1 MKQYLHTQ
9 RGSVMVSALITVVFL
24 TIVISGLLPMVSTQ
38 VSLSSKNNDTI
49 EAQYAAEAGAKR
61 AIVGIRKKRTD
72 WKWTIGNM
80 QNAFVDG
87 TTKHYIT
94 SIRPLIA
101 DGAFPATNT
110 TYTITSD
117 GYVGN
122 VHKRVVVTFRKSNG
136 PFNYAAFSQGN
147 MLINQ
152 PRINGDIYSN
162 GHITVNSSTI
172 NTVTGTA
179 YCKENDYTIYTP
191 AAIGKGFKVPD
202 PTETLDLS
210 QLIKPMPNITKIGT
224 DLQTFTN
231 NKSGDFTLPGGSY
244 FYDSGG
250 SAYGMYNQS
259 YNIASG
265 NSVIIYVNGDFNIG
279 KNITG
284 GNITIY
290 AKGNITFNGGSVQAS
305 PGGTVNIYANNVLT
319 LNSGS
324 SITGRTVTALA
335 NNASNQYY
343 AIAFNGG
350 SINNTLSN
358 SLSKIY
364 ASGNVALN
372 DTSVI
377 AGQGSGMLVA
387 TGEVSLNGGNAPQTL
402 IVAGGNVNGNSGSS
416 VAGIY
421 SNGTINMNGAT
432 ITYNDSLK
440 EILELSSNGSSTP
453 FIVSWSNQ

>member
-61 AIVGIRKKRTD
+61 AIVGITNKRTD

-94 SIRPLIA
+94 SISPLIV
-101 DGAFPATNT
+101 DGAIPATNT

-122 VHKRVVVTFRKSNG
+122 AHKRVVVTLKKSSG
-136 PFNYAAFSQGN
+136 PFNYAAFSQGS

-152 PRINGDIYSN
+152 PKINGDIYSN
-162 GHITVNSSTI
+162 GHITVNSSTK

-191 AAIGKGFKVPD
+191 AAIGKGFKVPN
-202 PTETLDLS
+202 PTETLDFSHLM
-210 QLIKPMPNITKIGT
+210 KTMPNITKSGI
-224 DLQTFTN
+224 DLQTLTKD
-231 NKSGDFTLPGGSY
+231 KSGDFTLSDGSY
-244 FYDSGG
+244 YYNSD
-250 SAYGMYNQS
+250 YGMYNQS

-265 NSVIIYVNGDFNIG
+265 KSVIIYVNGDFNIG

-290 AKGNITFNGGSVQAS
+290 ATGNITFNGGSVQAS
-305 PGGTVNIYANNVLT
+305 SGGTVNIYANKVLT

-324 SITGRTVTALA
+324 SITGSTVTALA

-350 SINNTLSN
+350 SINNTLPN

-387 TGEVSLNGGNAPQTL
+387 TGAVSLNGGNAPQTL
-402 IVAGGNVNGNSGSS
+402 IVADGNVNGNSGSS

-440 EILELSSNGSSTP
+440 ETLELSSNGNSTP
-453 FIVSWSNQ
+453 FIVSWSDN